1 MVVYYSSLQISL
13 WWIMNVLILLWRVY
27 FPIEARAFNSTKY
40 QRVPHVTCVLVALL
54 LPLIPAVTPIIGNAI
69 TERQSN
75 QSVPGTLGYGFILI
89 PPVICSVLDANM
101 TFYTLI
107 LPTLLFLLVGTI
119 SLVLVIWKIHKVCIH
134 YRRGCLIVCT
144 LPWKLKGIRRCNGK
158 PFFS

>member
-1 MVVYYSSLQISL
+1 MVIHYSTLQISI

-27 FPIEARAFNSTKY
+27 FPIKARALNSTKY
-40 QRVPHVTCVLVALL
+40 QRVPHVICVLVALL

-89 PPVICSVLDANM
+89 PPVACIGLDANIV
-101 TFYTLI
+101 FYTLI
-107 LPTLLFLLVGTI
+107 LPVLLFLMVGTI

-134 YRRGCLIVCT
+134 
-144 LPWKLKGIRRCNGK
+144 N
-158 PFFS
+158 F

>member
-1 MVVYYSSLQISL
+1 MVVYYFALQVSI
-13 WWIMNVLILLWRVY
+13 WWIMNILILLWRVY
-27 FPIEARAFNSTKY
+27 FPIEARALNSTKS
-40 QRVPHVTCVLVALL
+40 QIVLHVTCVLVALL
-54 LPLIPAVTPIIGNAI
+54 LPLIPAITPIIENAI
-69 TERQSN
+69 TEKKSN
-75 QSVPGTLGYGFILI
+75 QSVPGTLGYGLILF

-144 LPWKLKGIRRCNGK
+144 LPWKLKGRCNGK
-158 PFFS
+158 PFFF